1 MRIFKVRAAK
11 TKYNYYTINSDIEG
25 ANVIFDGEQIGVIEN
40 GKFVYKIEEKTDIGF
55 HTVKVENGTLVNKD
69 TIYYLS
75 AKTTLT
81 IPAAG
86 GRYNFNTDNIN
97 STKVTYTPSY
107 PAQTTIKANTAV
119 DLNTVQ
125 IPANSNVG
133 FTPTYYDIA
142 KNNTLT
148 AKNHNV
154 ELIQDES
161 GKKVIVTIKQD
172 ANVNV
177 NYTVNSDI
185 EGAEVQFSINN
196 SDFTPVGNI
205 TSGTLNFNILKTDT
219 ASTVYIKLVGGTLPE
234 TKETYIFEAENIDI
248 SAEAWSG
255 KPTITSSKGMTTYS
269 TPAVKT
275 LNNNVTTTTINAIS
289 NQQDGV
295 AVGYTPNDA
304 INIEENKTTNAKQYT
319 YDYTQDESGK
329 TLRITIQQAAG
340 VRYQYTVKYNVPNST
355 VLADGENVGTI
366 SNGSCTFVKWNS
378 GAKDSYAISFTGG
391 QMPASPATTYA
402 FSVSPTS
409 LSFGDKG
416 ETKSV
421 TVTSTKT
428 VYTNVHVTGTVSKGQ
443 AVNLQYKTNNQV
455 TNSTYTRSNSG
466 TGLSGSGTN
475 ITFAANPDKVQ
486 RSGSV
491 TFTQAESNKTA
502 TVNCTQAAKVAY
514 AYTINSNCEDG
525 TVYFNNVVKGT
536 ISDGT
541 LSFEDDA
548 ASGTVRISG
557 GVPSNSSV
565 QTDTEYDSDTDYEG
579 NTDSETEYN
588 FSVQSSITLPYN
600 SGSTTIDV
608 VCNTG
613 TRSRSMSRS
622 RAMSRNR
629 AVYTNYNYST
639 PSNQTAYG
647 DGAAIT
653 MNYTLSTSTSYG
665 SWSSWSYGSWSSW
678 SYGSWSSWSY
688 SRKTPNVPHGTGSGT
703 ISNKGYIFTPTS
715 TTCGSG
721 STSGYKVKIDYP
733 ETEYTSQTN
742 DGYQNMNHPDDSSY
756 SDSITVYRQAA
767 PIEYVFKFSGSLGT
781 HSANETTNR
790 NNLTECGGSCRLI
803 SYKKVGNTYT
813 QLSVSFASGGQPS
826 QVYDY
831 WAYGDAGSETNTGWD
846 FAISCK
852 QSPYMSSSSNSRS
865 YTVTMQ
871 QKESGKTASITIKQ
885 SDYRLNIGGKTTDT
899 YNLDWNSYSKN
910 TNIGYK
916 YPTCQSGGDKA
927 NWPTWIADSQTSW
940 LGMNNGQTTFTGKN
954 GDILYCKALSDNK
967 SFSSRTGSFTIGIQ
981 GKTAQLSPGTY
992 TFNVTQKAAPNE
1004 FTIDLSAYSGND
1016 VVISRSNVT
1025 SVTSS
1030 STTETI
1036 PVVVASSAT
1045 KIDGVLTTNNS
1056 NAFAAPFTAYTSQ
1069 SFKVW
1074 VRSGTGG
1081 SFKLAKTVTVSPG
1094 GTC

>member
-25 ANVIFDGEQIGVIEN
+25 ADVIFDGEQIGVIEN
-40 GKFVYKIEEKTDIGF
+40 GKFVCKIEEKTDTGS

-75 AKTTLT
+75 AKITLT

-125 IPANSNVG
+125 TPANSNVG

-142 KNNTLT
+142 KNDTLAT
-148 AKNHNV
+148 KDHNV
-154 ELIQDES
+154 ELTQDES
-161 GKKVIVTIKQD
+161 GKKVTVTIKQD

-196 SDFTPVGNI
+196 SDFVPVGNI

-234 TKETYIFEAENIDI
+234 TKETYIFEAEDIDI

-255 KPTITSSKGMTTYS
+255 KPTITSSKGMTIYS
-269 TPAVKT
+269 IPAVKT

-295 AVGYTPNDA
+295 AVGYTPNNT
-304 INIEENKTTNAKQYT
+304 ISIEENKTTNAKQYT
-319 YDYTQDESGK
+319 YDYTQNESGK
-329 TLRITIQQAAG
+329 TLRITIRQAAG
-340 VRYQYTVKYNVPNST
+340 VQYQYTVKYNVPNST

-391 QMPASPATTYA
+391 QMPDPPATIYA
-402 FSVSPTS
+402 FSVNPTS
-409 LSFGDKG
+409 LSFSDKG

-421 TVTSTKT
+421 TISSSRNVFI
-428 VYTNVHVTGTVSKGQ
+428 NVHATGTVSKGQ
-443 AVNLQYKTNNQV
+443 AINLQYKMNQKA
-455 TNSTYTRSNSG
+455 TGLTYTRSNSG
-466 TGLSGSGTN
+466 TGLSGSGTS
-475 ITFAANPDKVQ
+475 ITFAANPNKVQ

-491 TFTQAESNKTA
+491 TFTQAESNKTVK
-502 TVNCTQAAKVAY
+502 VNCIQAAKVAY
-514 AYTINSNCEDG
+514 AYTVNSNCNG
-525 TVYFNNVVKGT
+525 GSVYFNGTYKGT
-536 ISDGT
+536 ISGGT

-557 GVPSNSSV
+557 GVPNNQSTYITSETRTNGRDS
-565 QTDTEYDSDTDYEG
+565 DSDTT
-579 NTDSETEYN
+579 TDSETVFKWNNWTWDYLESPGMDFIQAGETNTWPLY
-588 FSVQSSITLPYN
+588 SHVRSR
-600 SGSTTIDV
+600 
-608 VCNTG
+608 TG
-613 TRSRSMSRS
+613 TRYRYRDIYESRDQYRD
-622 RAMSRNR
+622 
-629 AVYTNYNYST
+629 TTYSA
-639 PSNQTAYG
+639 PSNKTAYG
-647 DGAAIT
+647 DSSAIT
-653 MNYTLSTSTSYG
+653 MNYTSSTSTRWTSWSFDHYG
-665 SWSSWSYGSWSSW
+665 SWGSWGSWSYGSWS
-678 SYGSWSSWSY
+678 Y
-688 SRKTPNVPHGTGSGT
+688 SRKNVT
-703 ISNKGYIFTPTS
+703 ITESLSWMSVSK
-715 TTCGSG
+715 
-721 STSGYKVKIDYP
+721 STSGSSGTTGYNISFNA
-733 ETEYTSQTN
+733 TENTGS
-742 DGYQNMNHPDDSSY
+742 DRSGYITFSNGINSY
-756 SDSITVYRQAA
+756 RVLVTQVGV
-767 PIEYVFKFSGSLGT
+767 EYVFKFSGSLGT
-781 HSANETTNR
+781 HSANGTTNR

-813 QLSVSFASGGQPS
+813 QLGVSFASGGQPS

-831 WAYGDAGSETNTGWD
+831 WAYGDVGSGTNTGWD

-852 QSPYMSSSSNSRS
+852 QSPYMSASSNSRS

-885 SDYRLNIGGKTTDT
+885 SDYALSIGGKTTDT
-899 YNLDWNSYSKN
+899 YNLDWNAYTKN
-910 TNIGYK
+910 TNTGYK
-916 YPTCQSGGDKA
+916 YPACQSGGDRN

-940 LGMNNGQTTFTGKN
+940 LSMNNGQITFTGKN

-967 SFSSRTGSFTIGIQ
+967 SFSSRTGRFTIGIQ

-992 TFNVTQKAAPNE
+992 TFNVTQAAAPNE
-1004 FTIDLSAYSGND
+1004 FYLNLNSYSYTMFA
-1016 VVISRSNVT
+1016 ISRGSVTSLNSTCPQIIKGNGVKVT
-1025 SVTSS
+1025 SVI
-1030 STTETI
+1030 TTT
-1036 PVVVASSAT
+1036 
-1045 KIDGVLTTNNS
+1045 NS
-1056 NAFAAPFTAYTSQ
+1056 NAVGAPFTSYSSQ
-1069 SFKVW
+1069 Q
-1074 VRSGTGG
+1074 
-1081 SFKLAKTVTVSPG
+1081 FKLWGRTSATGTWTVIKTFNATPG
-1094 GTC
+1094 GTY